1 MRPLILIFLLTLL
14 VMCCTQTNS
23 NTSSSTSEP
32 GTGEQSSGV
41 LRLVRTIP
49 LPNVEGRIDHLDMDV
64 KGQRLFIA
72 ALGNNTVEV
81 ADLQKGARTQSL
93 RGFNEP
99 QGIRYL
105 PASNSLVVA
114 NGGDGVIGFWD
125 AASYKQVKTVRSSG
139 DADNVRY
146 DAAHNRI
153 YVGYGSGALAVL
165 DEKGERLGDIPLGG
179 HPESFQ
185 LDSTSGRA
193 YINVP
198 SRQEIAVADVNK
210 MTVLA
215 HWQVQVA
222 SANYPMALDSEHH
235 RLFVMTRKPAH
246 LLVYDTEAGKLIL
259 TLKAGADSDDVFYDA
274 AKRRIYASFGEGTV
288 MVYEQQDADHYQ
300 VIATVATVAGAR
312 TAFFSPDLR
321 QLYVAVPHRNN
332 PTAEI
337 RVYQVE
343 P

>member
-1 MRPLILIFLLTLL
+1 MRTLTLIFALALL
-14 VMCCTQTNS
+14 VAACTRTNS
-23 NTSSSTSEP
+23 HTSEESA
-32 GTGEQSSGV
+32 GG

-49 LPNVEGRIDHLDMDV
+49 LPNVEGRIDHLDVDV
-64 KGQRLFIA
+64 KGQRLLVA

-81 ADLQKGARTQSL
+81 VDLQRGARTQSL

-105 PASNSLVVA
+105 PASNTLVVA
-114 NGGDGVIGFWD
+114 NGGDGVISFWD
-125 AASYKQVKTVRSSG
+125 AASFKQVKTARFGG

-153 YVGYGSGALAVL
+153 YVGYGGGALAVL

-198 SRQEIAVADVNK
+198 ARQEIAVVDLNK

-215 HWQVQVA
+215 RWPVQVA
-222 SANYPMALDSEHH
+222 SANYPMALDGEHH

-246 LLVYDTEAGKLIL
+246 LLVYDTEAGKLVS
-259 TLKAGADSDDVFYDA
+259 TLKAGADSDDVFYDGG
-274 AKRRIYASFGEGTV
+274 RQRIYASFGEGTV

-300 VIATVATVAGAR
+300 VIATVATAAGAR
-312 TAFFSPDLR
+312 TSFFSPELR
-321 QLYVAVPHRNN
+321 QLYVAVPHRNT

>member
-1 MRPLILIFLLTLL
+1 
-14 VMCCTQTNS
+14 
-23 NTSSSTSEP
+23 
-32 GTGEQSSGV
+32 
-41 LRLVRTIP
+41 
-49 LPNVEGRIDHLDMDV
+49 IDHLDVDV
-64 KGQRLFIA
+64 KGQRLFVA

-81 ADLQKGARTQSL
+81 VDLQKGVRVQSL

-105 PASNSLVVA
+105 PASNTLVVA
-114 NGGDGVIGFWD
+114 NGGDGAVGFWG
-125 AASYKQVKTVRSSG
+125 AAAHKQVKTVRTGG
-139 DADNVRY
+139 DVDNVRH

-185 LDSTSGRA
+185 LDATSGRA
-193 YINVP
+193 YVNVP
-198 SRQEIAVADVNK
+198 ARQEIAVADLNN

-222 SANYPMALDSEHH
+222 SANYPMALDGEHR

-246 LLVYDTEAGKLIL
+246 LLVYDTETGKLL
-259 TLKAGADSDDVFYDA
+259 STLKAGADSDDVFYDA
-274 AKRRIYASFGEGTV
+274 ARRRIYASFGEGTV

-300 VIATVATVAGAR
+300 VIATVATAAGAR

-321 QLYVAVPHRNN
+321 QFYVAVPHRNN

-343 P
+343 Q